1 MVMMWI
7 YSANISLGHVSTFK
21 PKSSLG
27 LISGSTRTYMY
38 NDMQVFL
45 RERVDENNRYIAL
58 VVGNKE
64 KKPQSQAGVTLG
76 RNVTL

>member
-7 YSANISLGHVSTFK
+7 YSASISLGHVSTFK

-38 NDMQVFL
+38 HDIQVFL
-45 RERVDENNRYIAL
+45 RETVENNRYIAL
-58 VVGNKE
+58 VGNKE
-64 KKPQSQAGVTLG
+64 KKTQSEAGVTLG